1 LTTHSESVEELRP
14 ALLADLGRLAPEVDR
29 DFVERAL
36 DFAAK
41 AHEGQKR
48 ASGAP
53 YVTHPIQ
60 VCRIV
65 LDLLRKR
72 SDREILA
79 AALLHDVL
87 EDAEHLKAEN
97 VEAAFGAVVA
107 RLVDGVTKI
116 SGLPSM
122 AAEAEQA
129 ENFRKMLLSMA
140 QDIRVILIKLC
151 DRLHNMR
158 TLEFLPEPDRRAR
171 IARETKEIYAP
182 LAHRLGIARVRWEL
196 EDVSFK
202 HLNPEAYR
210 MIASMVATKRKERED
225 AIEAVRVPLAQ
236 RLRDESIVA
245 EISGRAKNFSSI
257 WEKMQRQNAAFGEIY
272 DLLGLRVITESKGD
286 CYRVLGIVHDQFIPV
301 QDRFKDYIATP
312 KTNMYQSLHTT
323 VMAPANRMVEIQIRT
338 REMHLTSEIGIAA
351 HYRYKEG
358 GRKDE
363 ELERKLGELLVRR
376 PVELETDEDDPKEF
390 MDILKVSL
398 YQEEVFV
405 FTPRGELK
413 RLPRGATPLDFAYA
427 VHSQVGNHCVGAR
440 VNGRL
445 VALRYELSNG
455 DRVEILTNPSA
466 TPNQDWLGLV
476 RTGRARSKIRQWLK
490 EQRLSDSIGLGR
502 EMLGRELRRRRKK
515 MPGEPVLD
523 DCAQSLGFTDAET
536 MLAQIGQ
543 GDLSP
548 ISVAARLYP
557 EPVAAPGA
565 VPERLRQLARPPV
578 RGIRI
583 QGVGNL
589 MIQIAH
595 CCDPVPGDPVV
606 GLITRGRGVSVHQR
620 TCRNIIDGRVEKERM
635 IQLQWDVQG
644 ETMFAV
650 SLEIYGSDRPN
661 MLADVSTAIS
671 KTKTNI
677 REGSMQGVDA
687 EARGHFIVEVRNRRQ
702 LNEVIHAIR
711 GVRGVTRVERRS
723 DLLPDAGSGREG
735 KS

>member
-1 LTTHSESVEELRP
+1 LTTPSESVEELRE
-14 ALLADLGRLAPEVDR
+14 ALIADLGRLAPEVDR
-29 DFVERAL
+29 AFVERAL
-36 DFAAK
+36 DFAAQ
-41 AHEGQKR
+41 AHGGQIR

-53 YVTHPIQ
+53 YVTHPIH
-60 VCRIV
+60 VARIV

-72 SDREILA
+72 SDREIIA

-87 EDAEHLKAEN
+87 EDAEHLRHED
-97 VEAAFGAVVA
+97 VEASFGPVVT

-116 SGLPSM
+116 SGLPPM

-158 TLEFLPEPDRRAR
+158 TLEHLPEPDRRAK

-182 LAHRLGIARVRWEL
+182 LAHRLGIAQIRWEL
-196 EDVSFK
+196 EDISFK
-202 HLNPEAYR
+202 YLNPEAYR

-225 AIEAVRVPLAQ
+225 AIEAVRGPLAQ
-236 RLRDESIVA
+236 RLRDDSIAA

-272 DLLGLRVITESKGD
+272 DLLGLRVITETKGD
-286 CYRVLGIVHDQFIPV
+286 CYRVLGIVHDIFIPV
-301 QDRFKDYIATP
+301 HDRFKDYIATP

-376 PVELETDEDDPKEF
+376 SVELESDEDDPKEF

-413 RLPRGATPLDFAYA
+413 RLPRGATPLDFAYS
-427 VHSQVGNHCVGAR
+427 VHSQIGNHCVGAR
-440 VNGRL
+440 VNNRL
-445 VALRYELSNG
+445 VALRYELQNG

-476 RTGRARSKIRQWLK
+476 RTVRARSKIRQWLK
-490 EQRLSDSIGLGR
+490 EQRVADSMALGR
-502 EMLGRELRRRRKK
+502 EMLARELRRRRKK
-515 MPGEPVLD
+515 VPGEQILG
-523 DCAQSLGFTDAET
+523 DCAQGLGYTDAEA

-548 ISVAARLYP
+548 VSVAARLYP
-557 EPVAAPGA
+557 ETASAPSV

-595 CCDPVPGDPVV
+595 CCDPVPGDPIV

-620 TCRNIIDGRVEKERM
+620 TCRNIIDERVEKERM
-635 IQLQWDVQG
+635 LDLQWDVLG
-644 ETMFAV
+644 ETFFAV
-650 SLEIYGSDRPN
+650 SLEIYGADRPN

-677 REGSMQGVDA
+677 REGLMQGADS

-702 LNEVIHAIR
+702 LNDVIRAIR
-711 GVRGVTRVERRS
+711 GVRGVTRVERKS
-723 DLLPDAGSGREG
+723 DLLPESGSGREG